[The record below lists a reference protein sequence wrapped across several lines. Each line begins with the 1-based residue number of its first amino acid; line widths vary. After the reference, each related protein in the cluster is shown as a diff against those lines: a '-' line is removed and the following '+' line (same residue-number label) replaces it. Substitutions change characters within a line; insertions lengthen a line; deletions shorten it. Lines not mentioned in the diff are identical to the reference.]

1 MNIKIHIRCIIIS
14 ILLIA
19 LSGCENWLDVRPES
33 EVGEDDMFATEQGFM
48 DALYGVYVSMG
59 KTDLYGG
66 QLPLTMDVLGKLFS
80 VHSGND
86 YENLLAYNYQ
96 AEESAAITD
105 AIWEKLYYCISLTNN
120 ILKHLED
127 ESPETLDSYSY
138 LKGECLALRAFLHY
152 EVLRIFAPNIKD
164 KPEYLSIPY
173 RTGYSNLI
181 DPQLKVKEVFE
192 KILTDLGEARKAL
205 ENDVIRTQKPV
216 FVSGNEEEETDSES
230 VTEKNENYYLS
241 SFLSNRKYRMNY
253 YGVLATMAR
262 VYLDR
267 SEATD
272 REKAYDCAME
282 IIESGKFRLIRRDD
296 FIVPAA
302 NIKERDALFTD
313 EFIFGLYSTTVD
325 AWYTT
330 NLYPASSFNKRFF
343 LIDVQ
348 EGIFENKVDDYRFK
362 LIKTDEGGSGDMM
375 LEKHTATYERSKQKI
390 RLLGLS
396 EMYYIASEIKPEQAP
411 VLMDSIAR
419 YRGLTG
425 VITASTSADDRM
437 REIMK
442 EYRKEFLGD
451 GQFFFTYKRLAKESF
466 WTSMNPGIRPD
477 DKILVVPLPE
487 AEIEYG
493 DRVSD
498 IWK

>member
-66 QLPLTMDVLGKLFS
+66 QLPLTMDVLGKLFD
-80 VHSGND
+80 VRAGNKWE
-86 YENLLAYNYQ
+86 YMMNYNYL
-96 AEESAAITD
+96 APESATISD

-120 ILKHLED
+120 ILKHLDD
-127 ESPETLDSYSY
+127 ETPETLDSYPY

-152 EVLRIFAPNIKD
+152 ELLRIFAPNIKD
-164 KPEYLSIPY
+164 KPEYMSIPY
-173 RTGYSNLI
+173 RKDYSNLI

-192 KILTDLGEARKAL
+192 KILEDLTQAKETL
-205 ENDVIRTQKPV
+205 NDDVIRTETPV
-216 FVSGNEEEETDSES
+216 FVSGNTVEKEESED
-230 VTEKNENYYLS
+230 VTQKNENYYLS
-241 SFLSNRKYRMNY
+241 SFLANRKYRMNY

-267 SEATD
+267 SEGSD
-272 REKAYDCAME
+272 REKAYECAME
-282 IIESGKFRLIRRDD
+282 IIESGKFRFIQRDD
-296 FIVPAA
+296 FLVTTD
-302 NIKERDALFTD
+302 NIKKRDALFTD
-313 EFIFGLYSTTVD
+313 EFIVGLYSTQVD
-325 AWYTT
+325 GWYTS
-330 NLYPASSFNKRFF
+330 YCFPASNFPTRFR
-343 LIDVQ
+343 LVNVR
-348 EGIFENKVDDYRFK
+348 EGIFEGKVTDYRYQ
-362 LIKTDEGGSGDMM
+362 LVESDPGSYDM
-375 LEKHTATYERSKQKI
+375 LLKKHTEEYERSKQKI

-396 EMYYIASEIKPEQAP
+396 EMYYIASEAKPEKAT

-419 YRGLTG
+419 YRGIAA
-425 VITASTSADDRM
+425 VINNNTPADERM

-442 EYRKEFLGD
+442 EYRKEFLAD
-451 GQFFFTYKRLAKESF
+451 GQFFFAFKRLAGESF
-466 WTSMNPGIRPD
+466 WDSMNIGIPSE
-477 DKILVVPLPE
+477 DKALVLPLPE

-493 DRVSD
+493 DRVSE